1 MCEMLELYT
10 PNYEILNTKERIT
23 VDLLKESQE
32 FLEQLDINF
41 DLLLDTITL
50 IYRYLRKCEKIPH
63 NLFKFLIS
71 AYYIVSRHPLA
82 FPLHE
87 SKQDF
92 CEKFGLQPSSL
103 EYSVDKISN
112 KLNLIKILDD
122 MNYPYFLDPDS
133 DLGLKFVKNIV
144 KTNVE
149 KSMMKFLLY
158 NKPINS
164 QILTEQLVSKIIF
177 EENIFPEE
185 LFRQFYEIT
194 FEFVEER
201 FQDYYDYVELQQK
214 YLI

>member
-1 MCEMLELYT
+1 MLELYT
-10 PNYEILNTKERIT
+10 PKYEILNTKDRIT

-41 DLLLDTITL
+41 DLLLDTISL
-50 IYRYLRKCEKIPH
+50 IYRYLSKCKKVPH

-82 FPLHE
+82 FPLHDE
-87 SKQDF
+87 SKQEF
-92 CEKFGLQPSSL
+92 CEKFGLQTSSL
-103 EYSVDKISN
+103 EYSVDKISS

-122 MNYPYFLDPDS
+122 MNYPYFIDPQT

-144 KTNVE
+144 HNTVE
-149 KSMMKFLLY
+149 KSMMKFLLFH
-158 NKPINS
+158 KPVNS
-164 QILTEQLVSKIIF
+164 QILTEHLVSKIIF

-185 LFRQFYEIT
+185 LFRQFYEII
-194 FEFVEER
+194 FELVEKK
-201 FQDYYDYVELQQK
+201 FQDYYEYVELQQK

>member
-1 MCEMLELYT
+1 MLELYT
-10 PNYEILNTKERIT
+10 PNYEILNTKDRIT
-23 VDLLKESQE
+23 IDLLKESQE
-32 FLEQLDINF
+32 FLEQLDINSN
-41 DLLLDTITL
+41 LLLDTISL
-50 IYRYLRKCEKIPH
+50 IYRYLTKCEKIPH

-87 SKQDF
+87 SKQEF
-92 CEKFGLQPSSL
+92 CEKFGLQVSSL
-103 EYSVDKISN
+103 EYSVDKISS

-122 MNYPYFLDPDS
+122 RNYPYFLDPNS

-144 KTNVE
+144 ETTVE

-164 QILTEQLVSKIIF
+164 QILTEELVSKIIF

-185 LFRQFYEIT
+185 LFRQFYDII
-194 FEFVEER
+194 FQFVEEK
-201 FQDYYDYVELQQK
+201 FQDYYEYVELQQK

>member
-1 MCEMLELYT
+1 MLELYT

-87 SKQDF
+87 KKQDF
-92 CEKFGLQPSSL
+92 CKKFGLQPSSL
-103 EYSVDKISN
+103 EYSVDKISK

-164 QILTEQLVSKIIF
+164 QILTEQLISKIIF

>member
-1 MCEMLELYT
+1 MLELYT
-10 PNYEILNTKERIT
+10 YNYEILNTKEKIT

-82 FPLHE
+82 FPFHE

-144 KTNVE
+144 KTTVE